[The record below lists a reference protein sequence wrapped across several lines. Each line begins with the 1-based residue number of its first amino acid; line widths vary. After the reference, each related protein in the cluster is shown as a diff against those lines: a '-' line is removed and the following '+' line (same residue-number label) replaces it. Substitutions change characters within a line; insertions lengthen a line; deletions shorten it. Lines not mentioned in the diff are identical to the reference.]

1 MGCRA
6 ASSKATIGDVLG
18 ALLSNR
24 SNGRQRPVTPLGSKG
39 RGIAEQS
46 HRDTFDVDV
55 QVILNLTWG
64 QIRKE
69 CPALM
74 QPRPPLAH
82 LDGRMLRT
90 GTDMI
95 AVTRCL
101 LPWV

>member
-74 QPRPPLAH
+74 QPRPPFAH
-82 LDGRMLRT
+82 LNGRTLRT
-90 GTDMI
+90 VTDMI
-95 AVTRCL
+95 AVT
-101 LPWV
+101 